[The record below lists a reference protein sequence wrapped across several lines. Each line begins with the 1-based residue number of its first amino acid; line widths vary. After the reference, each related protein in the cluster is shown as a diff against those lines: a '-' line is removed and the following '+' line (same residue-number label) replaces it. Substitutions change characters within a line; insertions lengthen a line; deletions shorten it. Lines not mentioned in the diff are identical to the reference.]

1 LGVFS
6 QGRGHRLDSWGF
18 HGKEVMLDDG
28 SPDGANVGVATQD
41 RYKVSPAVPAIFN
54 FSNEPVQPK
63 PDSRGGVLHSL
74 GVFEN
79 AEAFVG
85 IPHGFLLWDLAVM
98 GILSGWCGSISSVQ
112 RLGSAIHDRQF
123 IGKAFFLSDRDCTLF
138 VLFFRLIYYTCGH
151 KYLRILIKCAFM

>member
-85 IPHGFLLWDLAVM
+85 ILHG
-98 GILSGWCGSISSVQ
+98 
-112 RLGSAIHDRQF
+112 
-123 IGKAFFLSDRDCTLF
+123 
-138 VLFFRLIYYTCGH
+138 
-151 KYLRILIKCAFM
+151 